1 MATVLSEIQK
11 DIAVLT
17 LNNGTTNSINPGL
30 VRDLSE
36 TLDEIRNEAKGIV
49 LCGGAKF
56 FSIGLD
62 LPSLIKCDRA
72 EMSDFWYE
80 FNHLILDLYTVSLPT
95 VCALS
100 GHAVAGGNI
109 LALTCDYRFAGT
121 DTKKI
126 GLNEIKLGVPV
137 PYLAD
142 MLLRQIISERSATE
156 MLYSGDFMSFS
167 EAKKIGLIDDIY
179 STEAVI
185 RKARKKAAGLSEF
198 QTHAFS
204 AIKSCRTEEIR
215 DKYEKNFK
223 SKNEIFLDCWF
234 SESTQRIL
242 KDASQKF

>member
-1 MATVLSEIQK
+1 MQTVITEIQK
-11 DIAVLT
+11 NTAVLT
-17 LNNGTTNSINPGL
+17 LNNGTTNSISPDL
-30 VRDLSE
+30 VEELSE
-36 TLDEIRNEAKGIV
+36 MLDEIRNEVTGIV

-62 LPSLIKCDRA
+62 LPSLIKFSRA
-72 EMSDFWYE
+72 EMSGFWYR
-80 FNHLILDLYTVSLPT
+80 FNHLLLDMYTVSLPT

-142 MLLRQIISERSATE
+142 MILRQTVSERSATG
-156 MLYSGDFMSFS
+156 MLYSGEFMSFS
-167 EAKKIGLIDDIY
+167 EAEKIGLIDEIY
-179 STEAVI
+179 STETVKQKAVE
-185 RKARKKAAGLSEF
+185 KVAELSEF
-198 QTHAFS
+198 QLHAFS
-204 AIKSCRTEEIR
+204 AIKSNRTEEIKKR
-215 DKYEKNFK
+215 YEKNCK

-234 SESTQRIL
+234 SEPTQRIL
-242 KDASQKF
+242 KEAS

>member
-1 MATVLSEIQK
+1 MATILSEIQEN
-11 DIAVLT
+11 IAVLT
-17 LNNGTTNSINPGL
+17 LNSGTTNSINFDL

-36 TLDEIRNEAKGIV
+36 TLDKIRNEVKGIV

-62 LPSLIKCDRA
+62 LPSLIKCNRA
-72 EMSDFWYE
+72 EMSDFWHK

-137 PYLAD
+137 PYLGD

-156 MLYSGDFMSFS
+156 MLYSGDFVTFA
-167 EAKKIGLIDDIY
+167 EAKKIGLIDEIY
-179 STEAVI
+179 SIETVEQKATEKAVD
-185 RKARKKAAGLSEF
+185 LSGF
-198 QTHAFS
+198 QAHAFS
-204 AIKSCRTEEIR
+204 AVKSCRTEEIR
-215 DKYEKNFK
+215 DRYEKNFK
-223 SKNEIFLDCWF
+223 SQNEIFLDCWF

>member
-1 MATVLSEIQK
+1 MATVIAEIQK
-11 DIAVLT
+11 GIAVLT
-17 LNNGTTNSINPGL
+17 LNNGITNSISPDL

-36 TLDEIRNEAKGIV
+36 ILDEIKNKVKGIV

-62 LPSLIKCDRA
+62 LPSLLKCDRA
-72 EMSDFWYE
+72 QMSDFWYK
-80 FNHLILDLYTVSLPT
+80 FNRLILELYTVSLPT

-109 LALTCDYRFAGT
+109 LALTCDYRFACI

-142 MLLRQIISERSATE
+142 MLLRQIISERSATD

-167 EAKKIGLIDDIY
+167 EAEKIGLIDEIH
-179 STEAVI
+179 STETVI
-185 RKARKKAAGLSEF
+185 RKAAEKAAELSEF
-198 QTHAFS
+198 QIHAFS
-204 AIKSCRTEEIR
+204 AIKSYRTEEIR
-215 DKYEKNFK
+215 SRYEKNCK
-223 SKNEIFLDCWF
+223 TKNEIFLDCWF
-234 SESTQRIL
+234 SEPTQKIL
-242 KDASQKF
+242 KEASQKF